1 MVSSKLSEGLTINK
15 VGNFKFSNTRL
26 EDLGAESYTL
36 VTVAIDVS
44 GSTSA
49 YLKKMEECLKSIV
62 NSCLLSPRADNLMI
76 RLVVFDDIVVEL
88 HGFKL
93 LSLINTGDYDGILKS
108 GGLTALFDACENS
121 LKASNIEGKR
131 LLSMDYSVNGIF
143 VVITDGQD
151 NRSVSKTNDVAQ
163 VLTEAVSGENLE
175 SMLSIL
181 IEVNPNS
188 NKSTQ
193 DYLDKFYSEVGFTQK
208 ENMKDLT
215 EKGFAR
221 LAEFISKS
229 ISSQSNAINT
239 GGPSQPLT
247 F

>member
-1 MVSSKLSEGLTINK
+1 MVSSKLSEGLALNK
-15 VGNFKFSNTRL
+15 VGNFKFSNTKL

-36 VTVAIDVS
+36 VTIGVDVS
-44 GSTSA
+44 GSTSS
-49 YLKKMEECLKSIV
+49 YLKNMENALKSIV

-76 RLVVFDDIVVEL
+76 RLLTFDDAVVEI

-93 LSLINTGDYDGILKS
+93 LSLINIGDYDNVLKA
-108 GGLTALFDACENS
+108 GGMTALFDACENS
-121 LKASNIEGKR
+121 LKASNIEGRR

-143 VVITDGQD
+143 VVITDGMD
-151 NRSVSKTNDVAQ
+151 NRSVCNKKEVAT

-181 IEVNPNS
+181 IEVNPNGDAS
-188 NKSTQ
+188 VQS
-193 DYLDKFYSEVGFTQK
+193 YLDAFYSEVGFTQK

-229 ISSQSNAINT
+229 ISSQSNAIGT